1 MYASLH
7 SVNSEPLAFSYG
19 EAANSFSPAQPEE
32 NDFNDF
38 EEDETAKRIREEEDR
53 IQNLLRD
60 KSVAYD

>member
-1 MYASLH
+1 MYAPLH

-19 EAANSFSPAQPEE
+19 EAANNFSPAQPEE

-60 KSVAYD
+60 KSVACD